1 MKKIYLAKSN
11 RANPNLVSKVRETLS
26 KFNVEIIEYTGGQ
39 YSHNSLLQCDELI
52 VIPDISE
59 AFENMSTYSHQWL
72 CPIGKGL
79 YEQISMFSKE
89 IFIVTDFDGY
99 EGVGGLYYDL
109 GEVESEDSQYNI
121 EVDDDRNYINYAHLS
136 IDLKSGSQNP
146 WELYD
151 YVLEANELKS
161 EVKTEVG
168 KVSNLITKTKNK
180 FLLLLAKN

>member
-39 YSHNSLLQCDELI
+39 YSHNSLLQCEELI

-59 AFENMSTYSHQWL
+59 AFENRSTFNHHWL

-79 YEQISMFSKE
+79 YEQISMFSKD
-89 IFIVTDFDGY
+89 IFIITDFDNQ
-99 EGVGGLYYDL
+99 EGIGGLYYDL
-109 GEVESEDSQYNI
+109 GEAESDNPFFYIQIED
-121 EVDDDRNYINYAHLS
+121 ETDYINYAHL
-136 IDLKSGSQNP
+136 IVDLNHGNQNP

-161 EVKTEVG
+161 EVKSDSS
-168 KVSNLITKTKNK
+168 KVSNLITKTKNR

>member
-1 MKKIYLAKSN
+1 MKKVYLAKSN

-39 YSHNSLLQCDELI
+39 YSHNSLLQCEELI

-59 AFENMSTYSHQWL
+59 AFENRSTFNHQWL

-79 YEQISMFSKE
+79 YEQISMFSKD
-89 IFIVTDFDGY
+89 IFIVTDFDNQ
-99 EGVGGLYYDL
+99 EGIGGLYYDL
-109 GEVESEDSQYNI
+109 GEAESDDAEFSIQVDDEHDYVNYSHL
-121 EVDDDRNYINYAHLS
+121 EVDLIN
-136 IDLKSGSQNP
+136 GSQNP

-151 YVLEANELKS
+151 YLLEANELKS
-161 EVKTEVG
+161 EVKSQVG
-168 KVSNLITKTKNK
+168 KLITKTKNR

>member
-39 YSHNSLLQCDELI
+39 YSHNSLLQCEELI
-52 VIPDISE
+52 VVPDISE
-59 AFENMSTYSHQWL
+59 AFDFINKEFGDNHWI

-79 YEQISMFSKE
+79 YEQTSIFSKE
-89 IFIVTDFDGY
+89 TFIVTDFDNQ
-99 EGVGGLYYDL
+99 EGIGGLYYDL
-109 GEVESEDSQYNI
+109 GEAQSDNPLFYIEIED
-121 EVDDDRNYINYAHLS
+121 ETDYINYAHL
-136 IDLKSGSQNP
+136 IVDLNHGTQNP

-151 YVLEANELKS
+151 YMLEANELKS
-161 EVKTEVG
+161 EIKSQ
-168 KVSNLITKTKNK
+168 VSNLITKTKNR